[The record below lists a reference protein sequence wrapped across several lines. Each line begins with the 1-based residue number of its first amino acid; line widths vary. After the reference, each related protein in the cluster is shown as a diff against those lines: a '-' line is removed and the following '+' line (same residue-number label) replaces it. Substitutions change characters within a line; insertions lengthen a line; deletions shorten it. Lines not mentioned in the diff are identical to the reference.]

1 MTMLTAAL
9 LYLLGEKATKDN
21 TNLSAFVK
29 EDVEEYAYFSA
40 VVRGKKDQ
48 VITLKSMKRDNV
60 FLLTKT
66 N

>member
-1 MTMLTAAL
+1 MYSMTMLTAAL

-21 TNLSAFVK
+21 ANLSAFVK

-48 VITLKSMKRDNV
+48 VITLKSIKRTMC
-60 FLLTKT
+60 FC
-66 N
+66 